1 MITVRQAAAKDVGAI
16 RDVFLACYG
25 TDYSPRVYDENQL
38 TRLVYSDDSLL
49 LVAEDTESGEI
60 VGTASVDLEMGA
72 RSDLVAE
79 FGRLAV
85 HPSFR
90 HRGVANLLM
99 SERLLRVQDRIQVG
113 FVETRMTHPY
123 AMQVAELHGFA
134 LIGFL
139 PSRWRLKERENLVL
153 LARHF
158 GNAQQLRKNHP
169 RVIPEI
175 YPLAHLALENCSV
188 PPDVIVDEDAPA
200 YPAGRT
206 FEEQDLTTE
215 GYATLLRIERG
226 RVRHREIF
234 GPMRLHYGVFKLQAR
249 RSSYLIAR
257 EDGRIAGAVGF
268 TVDPRDKA
276 VRIFELIS
284 LHDEVIRFLLTN
296 IERVW
301 TEKLGGPAELVEI
314 DVSAYAPGM
323 QRTLLELGFL
333 PVAYIPAFAFDEVE
347 RLDVV
352 KMFRLPAPPEVN
364 MEALPPRYRTLA
376 DIVLRRFRT
385 RGVLPLVAAAVH
397 RLPLF
402 AGLIA
407 EQVTRLAG
415 VCGTA
420 SFEPGETIFREGQTD
435 HCLHVVVQGEVE
447 IRVARAST
455 SVGAVRDGECLG
467 EMSLLSGA
475 PHSVTATARTHVE
488 TAVLDHTD
496 LVELIRLRPDI
507 GLHIY
512 RTLAL
517 GAGEKLKRMD
527 VSLASDH
534 GPRMLRQRGRGF
546 VTTGWNHPR
555 RRGDAA
561 RFATR
566 SGGAAAEQTE
576 AADRVTAERARGASE
591 AHVSGVCQ
599 NAAAKNDLRCE
610 REISKTS
617 NEATR
622 LYLPAVDQL
631 CRHLAEDSE
640 R

>member
-1 MITVRQAAAKDVGAI
+1 MITIRQAAAKDVVAI
-16 RDVFLACYG
+16 RDIFLASYG
-25 TDYSPRVYDENQL
+25 TDYSPRYYDEDQL

-60 VGTASVDLEMGA
+60 AGTASVELEVGA

-85 HPSFR
+85 HPAFR
-90 HRGVANLLM
+90 HRGVGNLLM
-99 SERLLRVQDRIQVG
+99 SERLLRVQDRIQLG
-113 FVETRMTHPY
+113 FVEARMTHPY
-123 AMQVAELHGFA
+123 ALQIAELHGFA

-139 PSRWRLKERENLVL
+139 PSRWGRLKQRENLVL

-175 YPLAHLALENCSV
+175 YPLAHLALENCAIS
-188 PPDVIVDEDAPA
+188 PDVIVDEDAPA
-200 YPAGRT
+200 YPPQGT

-215 GYATLLRIERG
+215 GYASLLRIERG

-234 GPMRLHYGVFKLQAR
+234 GPMRLHYGVFMLQAR

-268 TVDPRDKA
+268 TVDPGDKA

-296 IERVW
+296 LERAW
-301 TEKLGGPAELVEI
+301 TGKLGGPAELVEI
-314 DVSAYAPGM
+314 DVSAYAPRM

-364 MEALPPRYRTLA
+364 IEALAPRYRTLA
-376 DIVLRRFRT
+376 DLVLRRFRT
-385 RGVLPLVAAAVH
+385 HSVLPRVAAAVH
-397 RLPLF
+397 DLPLF
-402 AGLIA
+402 AGLISQ
-407 EQVTRLAG
+407 QVTRLAG

-420 SFEPGETIFREGQTD
+420 SFEPGKTIFREGETD
-435 HCLHVVVQGEVE
+435 YRMHVVLQGEVE
-447 IRVARAST
+447 IAVARSST
-455 SVGAVRDGECLG
+455 PVGVVRDGECLG
-467 EMSLLSGA
+467 EISLLTGA
-475 PHSVTATARTHVE
+475 PHSATATARTYVE
-488 TAVLDHTD
+488 TAVLEHAD
-496 LVELIRLRPDI
+496 LAELIRLRPDI

-512 RTLAL
+512 RNLAV
-517 GAGEKLKRMD
+517 GAGEKLMRMD

-534 GPRMLRQRGRGF
+534 WPRALPKS
-546 VTTGWNHPR
+546 V
-555 RRGDAA
+555 
-561 RFATR
+561 
-566 SGGAAAEQTE
+566 
-576 AADRVTAERARGASE
+576 
-591 AHVSGVCQ
+591 VS
-599 NAAAKNDLRCE
+599 
-610 REISKTS
+610 
-617 NEATR
+617 
-622 LYLPAVDQL
+622 
-631 CRHLAEDSE
+631 
-640 R
+640 